1 MQMIEPEVVDA
12 IWSKVGS
19 MEEEQAMGL
28 INTMSEKQ
36 PELLT
41 YIMSAPEEFS
51 DTEAEQMLYIGVV
64 LWQIIEHSAKKLSMI
79 SEEMIIDLEEKN
91 ITLMEKLDG
100 ESEGD
105 GIAVVEDLLANYPQP
120 HVLAS
125 ISEALVLDEDED
137 EDQSEEDS
145 ISEEARGTMMLI
157 LKTALDS
164 LLKAAA

>member
-64 LWQIIEHSAKKLSMI
+64 LWQIVEHSAKKLSMI

-137 EDQSEEDS
+137 EDPSQEDS
-145 ISEEARGTMMLI
+145 SSEEARGTMMLI

>member
-41 YIMSAPEEFS
+41 YIMSAPDEFS

-64 LWQIIEHSAKKLSMI
+64 LWQIVEHSAKKLSMI
-79 SEEMIIDLEEKN
+79 SEEMIIE
-91 ITLMEKLDG
+91 LDG

-137 EDQSEEDS
+137 EDPSEEDS

>member
-1 MQMIEPEVVDA
+1 
-12 IWSKVGS
+12 
-19 MEEEQAMGL
+19 
-28 INTMSEKQ
+28 
-36 PELLT
+36 
-41 YIMSAPEEFS
+41 
-51 DTEAEQMLYIGVV
+51 
-64 LWQIIEHSAKKLSMI
+64 MI

-137 EDQSEEDS
+137 QSEEDS

-157 LKTALDS
+157 LKTALDA